1 VPETITVEIHTVV
14 FSNPDNGYTVAR
26 GRCKDE
32 PGLTTIVGCLGRP
45 SPGESLILTGE
56 WKFHPRFGRQF
67 EVQTFEQGRPATEN
81 GVIRFLASAAI
92 KNVGPKLAERM
103 VSKFGMEVLDILE
116 DEPEKLLEV
125 RGISKKKLVDI
136 VDSWSRQREIKN
148 LIVFLHSHE
157 VPPTF
162 APRIF
167 QLWGAQAVAK
177 LRENPYEL
185 AYEIRG
191 VGFKTADNMALK
203 LGFAPDAP
211 ARLEA
216 AVVYALFSLS
226 ERAGHLFC
234 PKDKLFEEVS
244 RMLGGGLDPQ
254 ALDDAL
260 AALEEKK
267 RVRVE
272 PLPELEIDDAVYL
285 QHFWKWER
293 ETAQRLFGL
302 AAHPTPVSRA
312 KVEATLPKVEKVVG
326 IELTPEQREAVFG
339 ACVNKSF
346 IITGGPGTGKTTI
359 TRAVVRTLQDLG
371 LKIKLAAPTGRAAKR
386 MTEATG
392 FPAQTVHRMLQYQ
405 PDGSFHYCEE
415 QKLKADVLVVD
426 EASMLD
432 AQLFLSVLRALP
444 LTCRLVLVGDV
455 NQLPSVGPGNVLGD
469 LLESGA
475 VPSAV
480 LTHIFRQALES
491 CIIRNAHRINAGQ
504 FPVLDPRP
512 APEADFFWVV
522 QEDPQRVQSIIVET
536 VCQRIPERYG
546 LDPLR
551 EVQVLT
557 PMHKGEVGTQ
567 ALNEVL
573 QDRLNPRL
581 GPEIKRGNCRFR
593 VGDRV
598 LQLRN
603 NYDKDVFNG
612 DLGWILDLDPEE
624 GSLVV
629 DFEGDAVPYEPSELD
644 DLALAYAVSVHK
656 SQGSEYPAVVMPVV
670 TQHYLLLQRNL
681 LYTGLTRAR
690 RLAVL
695 VGSERALRIGL
706 NNVTAGRRQT
716 YLRHRLREVFAN
728 SLLA

>member
-1 VPETITVEIHTVV
+1 MPVSITVEIHNLV
-14 FSNPDNGYTVAR
+14 FANAENGYTVAR

-32 PGLTTIVGCLGRP
+32 PGVITVVGCLGQP
-45 SPGESLILTGE
+45 SPGETLVVTGD

-67 EVQTFEQGRPATEN
+67 EVSSFEQGRPATEN
-81 GVIRFLASAAI
+81 GVIRFLASSAI

-103 VSKFGMEVLDILE
+103 VARFGLEVLDILDE
-116 DEPEKLLEV
+116 DPERLLEV
-125 RGISKKKLVDI
+125 KGISRKKLGGI
-136 VDSWSRQREIKN
+136 VESWSRQREIKN

-167 QLWGAQAVAK
+167 QLWGAQSVDK
-177 LRENPYEL
+177 LKENPYEL

-191 VGFKTADNMALK
+191 VGFRTADNMALK

-216 AVVYALFSLS
+216 AVVYALFSQS
-226 ERAGHLFC
+226 ERGGHLFC
-234 PKDKLFEEVS
+234 SKDKLFEEVS
-244 RMLGGGLDPQ
+244 RMLGSALDPE
-254 ALDDAL
+254 AFDDAL
-260 AALEEKK
+260 AVLEDKK

-272 PLPELEIDDAVYL
+272 ALPEIELDAAVYL

-302 AAHPTPVSRA
+302 AAHPTPVSRS
-312 KVEATLPKVEKVVG
+312 KVEKALPQVEREVG
-326 IELTPEQREAVFG
+326 MELTPEQREAVFG

-359 TRAVVRTLQDLG
+359 TRAVVRTLKELG
-371 LKIKLAAPTGRAAKR
+371 LKVKLTAPTGRAAKR

-392 FPAQTVHRMLQYQ
+392 FPAQTVHRLLQYQ

-415 QKLKADVLVVD
+415 QKLKTDALVLD

-432 AQLFLSVLRALP
+432 VQLFLAVLRALP
-444 LTCRLVLVGDV
+444 LTSRLVLVGDA
-455 NQLPSVGPGNVLGD
+455 NQLPSVGPGNVLAD
-469 LLESGA
+469 LLESGS

-480 LTHIFRQALES
+480 LTHIFRQARES
-491 CIIRNAHRINAGQ
+491 SIILNAHRINAGQ
-504 FPVLDPRP
+504 FPHLDPRP
-512 APEADFFWVV
+512 APEADFFWVS
-522 QEDPQRVQSIIVET
+522 QEDPARVQGIIVET

-573 QDRLNPRL
+573 QDRLNPRI
-581 GPEIKRGNCRFR
+581 GPEIRRGNLRFR

-612 DLGWILDLDPEE
+612 DLGWIMDLDPEE
-624 GSLVV
+624 GGLVV
-629 DFEGDAVPYEPSELD
+629 DFEGNPVAYEASELD

-656 SQGSEYPAVVMPVV
+656 SQGSEYPAVVLPVV
-670 TQHYLLLQRNL
+670 TQHYMLLQRNL
-681 LYTGLTRAR
+681 LYTALTRAR

-695 VGSERALRIGL
+695 VGSERAFHIGL
-706 NNVTAGRRQT
+706 ANTTAGRRMT
-716 YLRHRLREVFAN
+716 YLRHRLRDVFAHG
-728 SLLA
+728 LLS